1 MADVVINVGA
11 VSAITAGT
19 GLTGGTVTGT
29 GTIAANFGTAAG
41 TICEGNDA
49 RLTAPVAPLAHAS
62 THTAA
67 GSDPLTLS
75 QSQITSLSTD
85 LAAKVATTRQVIA
98 GTGLGGGGA
107 LSADVTLNVSY
118 GTSGTTACVGN
129 DARLSN
135 ARTPST
141 HASTHATGG
150 SDVLTLAQAQI
161 TNLTTDL
168 AARALGATTMTAG
181 TGLTGGGDLSANRSF
196 AVAYGTTST
205 TATVGND
212 ARLSFI
218 ASGTGAT
225 TRTLQDKL
233 RDVVSVKDFGAVGN
247 GSTDDTTAIQ
257 AAFTAAGSTNRAV
270 YIPGTTTYYKIS
282 AALTVPDG
290 VTVFGD
296 GFDSVIQ
303 TTDSSV
309 NVFEIGHDTVVQDLH
324 FKVPTASY
332 SYPNGYNSQNAI
344 YAGSK
349 NNVTVKN
356 NRIQITNASN
366 GILINQCRNVSIE
379 GNIVFGATYQG
390 ENLPGAGNADIV
402 TITGENTPPAAS
414 VESNRYVISGNYCL
428 SNNGIGVCANLY
440 GNNSDMLITNNICVA
455 LDPATCTVGG
465 TWKEIVSDGSSLGT
479 LRRRHGISFGY
490 GNDVNAAPRSVISNN
505 ICRNTLRTGVYL
517 QAGSG
522 QITPSPILVIGNICS
537 LNGQDTGISPNTTG
551 NSSLEGGI
559 WLDNINP
566 NSVIT
571 GNVIYDFKKGSQGA
585 INYIFS
591 ATTGVS
597 GPTISNNFIIDS
609 EGDGIQLVG
618 PIRHTTIKNNHIV
631 NSTRYDVSLFC
642 TAALSTVGGVLVEG
656 NVIARN
662 NFNHQSVFLDQQSGT
677 IPSIVKGNKFL
688 GSDKTSAGSVTASV
702 TQKNTAVNPTKPL
715 YTRVI
720 DNIID
725 NFHVGVALCNSTY
738 MPATTRNFEVDFSR
752 NTIRNSNYG
761 FGISGANVNSC
772 TPICDNIFET
782 GVTPISTNDS
792 EGGGNGYPSG
802 YIARKDGTRFI
813 VLNLNAIP
821 GSTIGTWAV
830 GDRVEYTTPTAGGF
844 IGAVCTT
851 AGSPGTWKTFGAI
864 SA

>member
-1 MADVVINVGA
+1 MADVVINVGS

-29 GTIAANFGTAAG
+29 GTIAASFGTTAG

-49 RLTAPVAPLAHAS
+49 RIGAPVAPLAHAS

-75 QSQITSLSTD
+75 QAQVTNLSTD

-135 ARTPST
+135 DRAPSI
-141 HASTHATGG
+141 HAGTHATGG
-150 SDVLTLAQAQI
+150 SDVLTLGQAQI

-168 AARALGATTMTAG
+168 AAKALGATTMTAG

-196 AVAYGTTST
+196 AVAYGTSST

-212 ARLSFI
+212 SRLSFL
-218 ASGTGAT
+218 ANGTGAT

-247 GSTDDTTAIQ
+247 GSTDDTAAIQ
-257 AAFTAAGSTNRAV
+257 AALTEAGSSNRSV
-270 YIPGTTTYYKIS
+270 YVPGSTAYYKIS
-282 AALTVPDG
+282 GALTVPDG

-296 GFDSVIQ
+296 GVNSLIQ
-303 TTDSSV
+303 TTNSSF
-309 NVFEIGHDTVVQDLH
+309 NIFELGHDTVIEDLH

-332 SYPNGYNSQNAI
+332 AGSYNNQNAI
-344 YAGSK
+344 YAGSR
-349 NNVTVKN
+349 NNVTVQN
-356 NRIQITNASN
+356 NRIQITDASN
-366 GILINQCRNVSIE
+366 GVLINQCRNVTIK

-390 ENLPGAGNADIV
+390 GNLPGAGNSDIV

-428 SNNGIGVCANLY
+428 SNNGVGVCANLY

-505 ICRNTLRTGVYL
+505 ICRNTLRTGIYL

-522 QITPSPILVIGNICS
+522 QITPSPVLVIGNICS
-537 LNGQDTGISPNTTG
+537 LNGQDAAVGGTGTG
-551 NSSLEGGI
+551 ASSLEAGI
-559 WLDNINP
+559 FFDNINP

-571 GNVIYDFKKGSQGA
+571 GNVIYDFKKDSQGA

-591 ATTGVS
+591 ATTGTS

-609 EGDGIQLVG
+609 EGAGIQLVG
-618 PIRHTTIKNNHIV
+618 PIRYTTIKNNHIV
-631 NSTRYDVSLFC
+631 NSTKNDVLLLC
-642 TAALSTVGGVLVEG
+642 TASLATVGGVLVEG

-662 NFNHQSVFLDQQSGT
+662 NFNYQSVFLDQQSGT
-677 IPSIVKGNKFL
+677 IPSTVKGNRFL
-688 GSDKTSAGSVTASV
+688 GYDKTSGGSVTASV
-702 TQKNTAVNPTKPL
+702 TKKNTAINTTKPL

-725 NFHVGVALCNSTY
+725 NFHVGAALCVSAY

-752 NTIRNSNYG
+752 NTIRNSNFG

-792 EGGGNGYPSG
+792 EGGGNGYASG
-802 YIARKDGTRFI
+802 YVARKDGTRFI
-813 VLNLNAIP
+813 VLNLNATP
-821 GSTIGTWAV
+821 TGSVGTWAV